1 MDKNGVVIVGACQAG
16 FQVACSLRSGG
27 YAEPII
33 LLGAES
39 YAPYQ
44 RPPLSKAF
52 LKNESEA
59 AGLAFRQAAFY
70 ADQRIEFVG
79 SAVVSEIDLTRRV
92 ANTRGGAGY
101 KFDQIVLATGAR
113 ARKLPVPGGDLDAVI
128 TLRSLDDAIALNE
141 RLAMSTD
148 VVIIGGGF
156 IGLEVAAT
164 AASLGR
170 KVTILEE
177 RGRLMG
183 RAVAPAISEFF
194 LQVHRSKGITVLL
207 NSRAAS
213 IEQVDGRVVA
223 VQAADGQRIPADLVI
238 VGVGVEARQELAD
251 AAGLATDRGIVVDDC
266 GRASLDGVYAAGDN
280 TRHPH
285 PFGVADTSVI
295 ESVQNAVD
303 QAKSVAGAILGQ
315 SIPHGAVPWFW
326 SDQGDVKLQI
336 AGLSGPGDEIVMRG
350 DPEEGRFSAMHFR
363 QGRLVAID
371 SVNSPAD
378 HMSGR
383 KLIAQH
389 VRISPAALA
398 DVQQPLKSFL

>member
-101 KFDQIVLATGAR
+101 KFDQI
-113 ARKLPVPGGDLDAVI
+113 DAVI